1 MKRFGILF
9 LIFCVLLALGGVSE
23 AGERLKLATTTSTE
37 NSGLLRVIL
46 PPFEK
51 ETGMKVDVI
60 SVGTGAALKLGENG
74 DADLVLVHAP
84 ALEAAFVEAGFGV
97 NRRNVMYNDF
107 IILGPKSDP
116 AGIRLEKNPAAAL
129 ARIAKKG
136 SPFISRGDNSGT
148 HVKEQELWRDSGLP
162 LVVVKKFLAPAGK
175 AREIEFLAPAGDW
188 YLSIG
193 QGMSAA
199 LLMADE
205 KEGYCLADRGT
216 YLAFKDKIGLEVL
229 VEGDPR
235 LFNPYGVIAVNPER
249 FPDINYR
256 GAMAL
261 IAWLTSVEG
270 QKMIGDFRIGG
281 EPLFIPTAVKP
292 EKAGPR

>member
-1 MKRFGILF
+1 MKKSVVSVGI
-9 LIFCVLLALGGVSE
+9 ICALLALRFTAE
-23 AGERLKLATTTSTE
+23 AAGRLRLVTTTSTE
-37 NSGLLRVIL
+37 NSGLLGVIL

-51 ETGMKVDVI
+51 KTGLKVDVI

-74 DADLVLVHAP
+74 DADLVLVHGP
-84 ALEAAFVEAGFGV
+84 TLEEAFVEAGFGV

-107 IILGPKSDP
+107 IIVGPKSDP
-116 AGIRLEKNPAAAL
+116 AGVRGGKDASAAL
-129 ARIAKKG
+129 ASIAEKTVV
-136 SPFISRGDNSGT
+136 FVSRGDNSGT
-148 HVKEQELWRDSGLP
+148 HNKEQELWRASGVP
-162 LVVVKKFLAPAGK
+162 LAEVKKLLAPAGK
-175 AREIEFLAPAGDW
+175 ERETEFEAPEGGW

-205 KEGYCLADRGT
+205 KEAYCLADRGT
-216 YLAFKDKIGLEVL
+216 WLAMKEKLDLEVL
-229 VEGDPR
+229 VEGGGR

-249 FPDINYR
+249 HPGINYR

-270 QKMIGDFRIGG
+270 QKLIGDFMIGG
-281 EPLFIPTAVKP
+281 EPLFIPTAVK
-292 EKAGPR
+292 

>member
-1 MKRFGILF
+1 MKRWGIFACLF
-9 LIFCVLLALGGVSE
+9 CAVFALGLGS
-23 AGERLKLATTTSTE
+23 ASAERLKLATTTSTE
-37 NSGLLRVIL
+37 NSGLLGVLL
-46 PPFEK
+46 PPFEQ

-84 ALEAAFVEAGFGV
+84 ALEEAFVESGFGV

-107 IILGPKSDP
+107 IIVGPKADP
-116 AGIRLEKNPAAAL
+116 AGVRGEQDAAAAL
-129 ARIAKKG
+129 ALIAGKG
-136 SPFISRGDNSGT
+136 STFISRGDNSGT
-148 HVKEQELWRDSGLP
+148 HVKEQELWRDSGIP
-162 LVVVKKFLAPAGK
+162 LLEMKKLLAPAGK
-175 AREIEFLAPAGDW
+175 EREIEYRAPEGEW

-193 QGMSAA
+193 QGMSAT

-216 YLAFKDKIGLEVL
+216 WLAFREKLDLEVL

-249 FPDINYR
+249 FRTINYR

-270 QKMIGDFRIGG
+270 QKIIADFKIGG
-281 EPLFIPTAVKP
+281 EPLFIPTAVKQ
-292 EKAGPR
+292 

>member
-1 MKRFGILF
+1 MKRLS
-9 LIFCVLLALGGVSE
+9 IFVCIFSALLALGYAAE
-23 AGERLKLATTTSTE
+23 ASGRLKLATTTSTE
-37 NSGLLRVIL
+37 NSGLLGVLL
-46 PPFEK
+46 PPFEE
-51 ETGMKVDVI
+51 ETGLKVDVI

-84 ALEAAFVEAGFGV
+84 ALEEVFVESGFGV
-97 NRRNVMYNDF
+97 NRRGVMYNDF
-107 IILGPKSDP
+107 IIVGPKSDP
-116 AGIRLEKNPAAAL
+116 AGVRGEKDAAGAL
-129 ARIAKKG
+129 ARIAGKG
-136 SPFISRGDNSGT
+136 STFVSRGDNSGT
-148 HVKEQELWRDSGLP
+148 HVKEQELWGDSGIP
-162 LVVVKKFLAPAGK
+162 LLEMKKLLAPAGK
-175 AREIEFLAPAGDW
+175 EREIEYRAPTGEW

-205 KEGYCLADRGT
+205 KQAYCLADRGT
-216 YLAFKDKIGLEVL
+216 WLAFRDKLDLEVL

-249 FPDINYR
+249 YPEINYR

-270 QKMIGDFRIGG
+270 QKMIGDFKIGG
-281 EPLFIPTAVKP
+281 EPLFIPTAVKQ
-292 EKAGPR
+292 

>member
-1 MKRFGILF
+1 MKRLTA
-9 LIFCVLLALGGVSE
+9 LALVFCALLALGFTAE
-23 AGERLKLATTTSTE
+23 ASGRLKLATTTSTE
-37 NSGLLRVIL
+37 NSGLLGVIL
-46 PPFEK
+46 PPFEQ
-51 ETGMKVDVI
+51 ETGLKVDVI

-84 ALEAAFVEAGFGV
+84 ALEEAFVAAGFGV
-97 NRRNVMYNDF
+97 NRRDVMYNDF

-116 AGIRLEKNPAAAL
+116 AGVRGEKDAAAAL
-129 ARIAKKG
+129 AKIAKK
-136 SPFISRGDNSGT
+136 SAPFISRGDNSGT
-148 HVKEQELWRDSGLP
+148 HVKEQELWRDSGIP
-162 LVVVKKFLAPAGK
+162 LAGVKKLLK
-175 AREIEFLAPAGDW
+175 EQEIDYQSPQGEW

-193 QGMSAA
+193 QGMSAT

-216 YLAFKDKIGLEVL
+216 YLAFREKLGLEVL

-249 FPDINYR
+249 YPGVDYR

-270 QKMIGDFRIGG
+270 QKMIAEFKIGG
-281 EPLFIPTAVKP
+281 QPLFIPTAVKP
-292 EKAGPR
+292 RQP